1 MFQVKV
7 PASTANL
14 GCGFDSLGIGFQMY
28 NTFTFRPHAGYKIG
42 DSFAER
48 HRNDRNMVLTSLKT
62 ALKKIGRTIEG
73 VQIDIEENIPI
84 SRGLGSSATCIIAG
98 VMAAY
103 ELCGIPVDIAQAFDI
118 CSGLEGHADNI
129 SAAMFGGLT
138 ISYHTKSGWQYL
150 KQLPHEKYGFCVF
163 VPNFRLS
170 TSKARK
176 VLPPSLSYKDGI
188 HNIARAALMVSA
200 LTQGKSDMLADGAD
214 DRLHQ
219 PYRIPLIDEY
229 KKIEHFAQKAG
240 VHAVFISGAGPS
252 IMGIADKTDM
262 QRLLKD
268 FQEAKRD
275 FRHRWQ
281 AIALDVDC
289 EGARLIKE

>member
-1 MFQVKV
+1 MLQIQV

-14 GCGFDSLGIGFQMY
+14 GCGFDCLGIGFQQY
-28 NTFTFRPHAGYKIG
+28 NTFSFRPHFSYKIG
-42 DSFAER
+42 ESFAER

-62 ALKKIGRTIEG
+62 ALKKINKTIEG
-73 VQIDIEENIPI
+73 VEIDIEENIPI

-98 VMAAY
+98 VAAAY
-103 ELCGIPVDIAQAFDI
+103 ILSDTPMDMQQAFDI
-118 CSGLEGHADNI
+118 CSDLEGHADNI

-138 ISYHTKSGWQYL
+138 ISYKTKDGWQYL

-176 VLPPSLSYKDGI
+176 VLPLNLSYQDGI
-188 HNIARAALMVSA
+188 HNIARSALMVTA
-200 LTQGKSDMLADGAD
+200 LTQGRSEMLADAAD

-229 KKIEHFAQKAG
+229 RKIENFARGAG
-240 VHAVFISGAGPS
+240 AHAVFISGAGPS
-252 IMGIADKTDM
+252 IMSIADTENIPA
-262 QRLLKD
+262 LLEK
-268 FQEAKRD
+268 FKKAGRS
-275 FRHRWQ
+275 FRRQWQ
-281 AIALDVDC
+281 AVALDVDR
-289 EGARLIKE
+289 EGLRIVKE